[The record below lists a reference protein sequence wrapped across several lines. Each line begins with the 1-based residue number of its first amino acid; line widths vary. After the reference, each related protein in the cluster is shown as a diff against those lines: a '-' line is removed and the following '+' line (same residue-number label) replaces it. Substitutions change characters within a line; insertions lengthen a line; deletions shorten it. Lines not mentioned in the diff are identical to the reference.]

1 MEKIQVCEPLL
12 VGNEMKYAMEAIET
26 GWISSSGKFVNL
38 FEESF
43 ANYCGAKY
51 GIAVCN
57 GTVAL
62 HLALVAMGVGKG
74 DEVIIPNFTMTASA
88 FSVCYTG
95 AMPVFVDAKEDT
107 WNIDPEKIEEKI
119 TPRTKAIMAVSI
131 FGQPCEMD
139 SIRLIAEKHNLKI
152 IEDAAESH
160 GAEYKG
166 KKSGNLAEITT
177 FSFFANKVLTTGE
190 GGMVVT
196 NDEHLWR
203 QCQYYRNM
211 CFSLDGNRNYKHEDI
226 GFNYRMSNV
235 AAAIGVAQVE
245 KADFYK
251 KQRIIHGEMYKEH
264 LSKIGGITTQ
274 AVHEDTKSVYWMN
287 SILADKDK
295 YGRTKEELM
304 GYLEEEGIET
314 RLLFV
319 GMNRQQSLLKY
330 GCDGSGSYPVTDIL
344 TRDGLYLPSGSGLE
358 IEQIERICD
367 LIKRF
372 KK

>member
-1 MEKIQVCEPLL
+1 MEKIPVCEPLL
-12 VGNEMKYAMEAIET
+12 DGNELKYVEEAMKA
-26 GWISSSGKFVNL
+26 GWISSSGKFINL
-38 FEESF
+38 FEDSF
-43 ANYCGAKY
+43 ASYCGAKY

-62 HLALVAMGVGKG
+62 HLALVAMGIGKE
-74 DEVIIPNFTMTASA
+74 DEVIIPNFTMAASA
-88 FSVCYTG
+88 FSICYAG
-95 AMPVFVDAKEDT
+95 AVPVFVDVKKDT
-107 WNIDPEKIEEKI
+107 WNIDPDKIEEKI
-119 TPRTKAIMAVSI
+119 TNKTKAIMVVSI

-139 SIRLIAEKHNLKI
+139 RIRKIANKHKLKI

-166 KKSGNLAEITT
+166 IKSGNLAEITA

-196 NDEHLWR
+196 NDKHLWE

-226 GFNYRMSNV
+226 GFNYRMSNIV
-235 AAAIGVAQVE
+235 AAIGAAQVE

-251 KQRIIHGEMYKEH
+251 KQRIIHGQLYKKCLFGIE
-264 LSKIGGITTQ
+264 GITTQ
-274 AVHEDTKSVYWMN
+274 VVHKDTESVYWMN
-287 SILADKDK
+287 SVLVNKEK
-295 YGRTKEELM
+295 YGRSKKELM
-304 GYLEEEGIET
+304 NYLKEQGIET

-319 GMNRQQSLLKY
+319 GMNKQPSLLKY
-330 GCDGSGSYPVTDIL
+330 GCNGSGDYPVTDML
-344 TRDGLYLPSGSGLE
+344 TKEGLYLPSGSGLRD
-358 IEQIERICD
+358 EQIEHICD
-367 LIKRF
+367 LIKKF